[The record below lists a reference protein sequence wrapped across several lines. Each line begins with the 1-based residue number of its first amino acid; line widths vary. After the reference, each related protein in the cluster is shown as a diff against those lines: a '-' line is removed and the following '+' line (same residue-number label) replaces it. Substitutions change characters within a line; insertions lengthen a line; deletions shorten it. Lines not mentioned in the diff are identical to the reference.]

1 MFDMA
6 KMMKQAQDLQKKME
20 GVQKELDGVMV
31 TGEAGNGAVKITVNA
46 KMFVQNVELT
56 PEAMGDKDMLED
68 LFKLA
73 LEDAYN
79 KANDITQ
86 EKMSGLTGG
95 MNIPG
100 LKLPF

>member
-20 GVQKELDGVMV
+20 VAQEELENVLV
-31 TGEAGNGAVKITVNA
+31 TGEAGNGAVKITMTA
-46 KMFVQNVELT
+46 KMNV
-56 PEAMGDKDMLED
+56 KDVHISPDVMNDAEMLED
-68 LFKLA
+68 LIQAA
-73 LEDAYN
+73 LEDASK
-79 KANDITQ
+79 KAGEATK
-86 EKMSGLTGG
+86 EKMSALTGG

>member
-20 GVQKELDGVMV
+20 TAQAELDDVLV
-31 TGEAGNGAVKITVNA
+31 TGEAGNGAVKITMTA
-46 KMFVQNVELT
+46 KMNV
-56 PEAMGDKDMLED
+56 KDVSISPDALSDAEMLED
-68 LFKLA
+68 LIRMA
-73 LEDAYN
+73 LEDAGK
-79 KANDITQ
+79 KAGDATKD
-86 EKMSGLTGG
+86 KMQALTGG